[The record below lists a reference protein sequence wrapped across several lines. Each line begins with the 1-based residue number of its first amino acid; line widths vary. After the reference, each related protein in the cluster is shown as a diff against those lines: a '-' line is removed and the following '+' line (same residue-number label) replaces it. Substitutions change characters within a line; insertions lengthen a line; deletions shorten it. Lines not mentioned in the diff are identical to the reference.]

1 MYIVNQ
7 WRDVCVNTDYIESFV
22 AVQPRKDE
30 KDGRPLV
37 IALIGSNEEI
47 LGRYST
53 LADCKTVISYLSFL
67 LNKRAELIKVPT
79 ADEVKKLNKKIVSAA
94 FKLNDSLEVTEK

>member
-7 WRDVCVNTDYIESFV
+7 WRDICVNTDYIESIV
-22 AVQPRKDE
+22 ALQPRKDE

-37 IALIGSNEEI
+37 VALIGGNEEI

-53 LADCKTVISYLSFL
+53 IADCKTVISYLSFL
-67 LNKRAELIKVPT
+67 LNKRADLIEVPT
-79 ADEVKKLNKKIVSAA
+79 ADEVKKLHKKIVSEIL
-94 FKLNDSLEVTEK
+94 KQNNSLEVTER